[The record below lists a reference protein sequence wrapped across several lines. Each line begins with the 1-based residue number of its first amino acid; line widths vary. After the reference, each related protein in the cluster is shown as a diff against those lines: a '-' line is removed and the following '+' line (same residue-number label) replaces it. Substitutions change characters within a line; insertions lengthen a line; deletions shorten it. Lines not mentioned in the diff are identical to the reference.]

1 MSSEESTK
9 EKSPPRSLVE
19 ESGTREDDLL
29 QYDAAEERKIVR
41 KLDFSLIPLMT
52 MFYLLSFLVRIDSNE
67 SRVPG

>member
-19 ESGTREDDLL
+19 ESGAREDDLL

-67 SRVPG
+67 SRVPS